1 MTVTACRHTVFATQ
15 LREEFDNAF
24 SLPIQKDTLQSRHL
38 LAIRIGGDPYALNP
52 EEIAGLQVDRAIV
65 PVPGVL
71 PEWLGLAGIRGELVP
86 VYSLAMLL
94 GYEQSATTKPRWV
107 ALCGSKQLLGLAFD
121 AFERHLNL
129 TLPQIAAADPANI
142 KTEHVR
148 SIAHADEVSRPVVSI
163 LSVTAE
169 IAKRCANV
177 IVSKEK

>member
-1 MTVTACRHTVFATQ
+1 MTATAGRRTVFAAQ
-15 LREEFDNAF
+15 LREEFDHAF
-24 SLPIQKDTLQSRHL
+24 SLPIRKETLQGRHL

-94 GYEQSATTKPRWV
+94 GYEQSATTKSR
-107 ALCGSKQLLGLAFD
+107 GLAFD

-129 TLPQIAAADPANI
+129 TLPQIAAADPTNI
-142 KTEHVR
+142 KTEHIRAV
-148 SIAHADEVSRPVVSI
+148 AHVDGVSRPVISI
-163 LSVTAE
+163 PSITAE
-169 IAKRCANV
+169 ITRRCTNV
-177 IVSKEK
+177 SVSKEK

>member
-1 MTVTACRHTVFATQ
+1 MTTTGRRTVSAAQ
-15 LREEFDNAF
+15 LRDEFDHAF
-24 SLPIQKDTLQSRHL
+24 SLPPQVETVQSRHL
-38 LAIRIGGDPYALNP
+38 LAIRIGGDPYALDP

-65 PVPGVL
+65 PMPGAL

-94 GYEQSATTKPRWV
+94 GYEQSAAAKPRWV

-129 TLPQIAAADPANI
+129 TLPQIAAADPTNI

-148 SIAHADEVSRPVVSI
+148 AVAHADDMSRPVISI
-163 LSVTAE
+163 PSVAAE
-169 IAKRCANV
+169 IARRCATV
-177 IVSKEK
+177 TVFKEK

>member
-1 MTVTACRHTVFATQ
+1 MTATAGRRTVFAAQ
-15 LREEFDNAF
+15 LREEFDHAF
-24 SLPIQKDTLQSRHL
+24 SLPIRKETLQGRHL

-94 GYEQSATTKPRWV
+94 GYEQSATTKSRWV
-107 ALCGSKQLLGLAFD
+107 ALCGSTQLLGLAFD

-129 TLPQIAAADPANI
+129 TLPQIAAADPTNI
-142 KTEHVR
+142 KTEHIRAV
-148 SIAHADEVSRPVVSI
+148 AHVDGVSRPVISI
-163 LSVTAE
+163 PSITAE
-169 IAKRCANV
+169 ITRRCTNV
-177 IVSKEK
+177 SVSKEK

>member
-1 MTVTACRHTVFATQ
+1 MTSTAGRSTVSAAQ
-15 LREEFDNAF
+15 LRDEFDHAF
-24 SLPIQKDTLQSRHL
+24 SLPTQVDTVQSHHL
-38 LAIRIGGDPYALNP
+38 LAIRTGGAPYALNP

-65 PVPGVL
+65 PVPGAL

-94 GYEQSATTKPRWV
+94 GYERSVAAKPRWV

-129 TLPQIAAADPANI
+129 ALPQIAAADPNNI

-148 SIAHADEVSRPVVSI
+148 AVAQADDVSRPVISI
-163 LSVTAE
+163 PSITAE
-169 IAKRCANV
+169 IARRCANV
-177 IVSKEK
+177 VVSKEK